1 MENAF
6 VSWKDY
12 EGLEG
17 FGAASA
23 ADVQDL
29 RKALAAGQD
38 VNNPGVAAGTGFP
51 LRIES
56 LERTLKVVTYRMDDV
71 RLWRNITK
79 LPAYNTVE
87 EYNRLREYGSGQA
100 AFIAEG
106 DLPTSDDST
115 YSREF
120 TIIKYVGTTR
130 AVTHVMSLVRPAHGP
145 VIAQET
151 VNGTAFLLKQIEKSL
166 FFGDSSLIPVQWDGL
181 NSLIN
186 QGAPSANIIDLRGMP
201 MSEEILNDA
210 ALTVKT
216 APNYGRPTDLYCAD
230 GAYSDLAKSFYPAER
245 FPMQPGGYQDGMVG
259 LSIKGFHSMVGPV
272 LFNPDV
278 FIEFGAVPAASAIG
292 PSATRPSTPTES
304 VAPACSADG
313 TAANKF
319 AASDIGDYNYKVVA
333 VNRYGK
339 SAALAMT
346 GPVTM
351 DGATKKITMTVADG
365 SVIGSAF
372 EVYRSPKGG
381 AAGTCKLAF
390 TVARTGATTVI
401 TDQNIYLPGMSTAF
415 LIQQNIEFFSFKQL
429 APFVKIPLATVDTSI
444 RWMQLLYGAPT
455 VYAPGKAVIFRN
467 VGRALG
473 SVGGGGA

>member
-6 VSWKDY
+6 VSWRDY

-23 ADVQDL
+23 TDVQDL
-29 RKALAAGQD
+29 RKALVAGQD
-38 VNNPGVAAGTGFP
+38 LNNPGTAAGTGFP

-87 EYNRLREYGSGQA
+87 EYNRLREYGSGNA

-115 YSREF
+115 YSREY
-120 TIIKYVGTTR
+120 TVIKYVGTTR

-145 VIAQET
+145 VVSQET
-151 VNGTAFLLKQIEKSL
+151 VNGTAYLLKQIEKAL

-181 NSLIN
+181 QSLITA
-186 QGAPSANIIDLRGMP
+186 GAPTANIIDMRGAAL
-201 MSEEILNDA
+201 SEDSLNDA

-245 FPMQPGGYQDGMVG
+245 FNLQPGGWQDGMVG

-272 LFNPDV
+272 MFNPDV
-278 FIEFGAVPAASAIG
+278 FIEFGDVPSSSAIG
-292 PSATRPSTPTES
+292 PSATRPSAPTENS
-304 VAPACSADG
+304 APNAATGDA
-313 TAANKF
+313 TAKF
-319 AASDIGDYNYKVVA
+319 IASDAGDYYYKVVA

-339 SAALAMT
+339 SAPLAMT
-346 GPVTM
+346 GPVTIAA
-351 DGATKKITMTVADG
+351 GKKCVMTVADG
-365 SVIGSAF
+365 GVTGTAF
-372 EVYRSPKGG
+372 EVYRSSKGG
-381 AAGTCKLAF
+381 ALTTCKLAF
-390 TVARTGATTVI
+390 TVARSGATTVI
-401 TDQNIYLPGMSTAF
+401 TDRNWYIPGTSTAF
-415 LIQQNIEFFSFKQL
+415 LIQQNIEFFGFKQL

-455 VYAPGKAVIFRN
+455 VYAPGKSVMFLN
-467 VGRALG
+467 VGRASG
-473 SVGGGGA
+473 SVGGGGAS

>member
-23 ADVQDL
+23 VDVQEL
-29 RKALAAGQD
+29 RKALSAGQD

-87 EYNRLREYGSGQA
+87 EYNRLREYGSGTA

-106 DLPTSDDST
+106 DLPTGDDST

-130 AVTHVMSLVRPAHGP
+130 LVTHVMSLVRPAHGP

-151 VNGTAFLLKQIEKSL
+151 VNGTAFLLKQIEKGL

-181 NSLIN
+181 QSLIVA
-186 QGAPSANIIDLRGMP
+186 GAPAANIIDLRGIP
-201 MSEEILNDA
+201 LSEEVLNDA

-245 FPMQPGGYQDGMVG
+245 YPIPPGGWQDGMVG
-259 LSIKGFHSMVGPV
+259 MNIKGFHSMVGPV

-278 FIEFGAVPAASAIG
+278 FLEFGDRPSAAIG
-292 PSATRPSTPTES
+292 PTATRPDPVTES
-304 VAPACSADG
+304 VAPACVADG
-313 TAANKF
+313 TAANRF
-319 AASDIGDYNYKVVA
+319 LASDIGDYRYRVVA

-339 SAALAMT
+339 SAALVMT

-365 SVIGSAF
+365 AKLASCY

-381 AAGTCKLAF
+381 AAGTEKLAF
-390 TVARTGATTVI
+390 TVARSGATTLI
-401 TDQNIYLPGMSTAF
+401 TDQNIYLPGMSQAF
-415 LIQQNIEFFSFKQL
+415 MIQQNIEYFSFKQL

-455 VYAPGKAVIFRN
+455 VYAPGKSVLFRN
-467 VGRALG
+467 VGRALA